1 MTRRGKSTSAIR
13 ALAAVAIAAGGTLAL
28 SLLGGCNTSGCTEN
42 QSSIPL
48 AGFYN
53 SATGRSIVLDSI
65 AVGGVGAPD
74 DSLLYS
80 PGTRLTEIYLPLRSL
95 DSSTS
100 FFIHYAETGLDFPE
114 LNDTITLDYTSTPYF
129 ASEECGAMYRYNIT
143 RMDYTTHMIDSVV
156 IVDSLITNVA
166 VRQFKIFFRV
176 IEQEDTDQ

>member
-1 MTRRGKSTSAIR
+1 MTQRGNSISAIR
-13 ALAAVAIAAGGTLAL
+13 SLAAVAIAAVCGLAL
-28 SLLGGCNTSGCTEN
+28 SLLGVCNTAGCTEN

-53 SATGRSIVLDSI
+53 SATGRSISLDSI

-95 DSSTS
+95 DQSTS
-100 FFIHYAETGLDFPE
+100 FFIHYAEKGLDYPE

-129 ASEECGAMYRYNIT
+129 ASEECGAMYRYHIT

-156 IVDSLITNVA
+156 IADSLITNVA
-166 VRQFKIFFRV
+166 VRQFKIYFRV
-176 IEQEDTDQ
+176 IEQEETDR